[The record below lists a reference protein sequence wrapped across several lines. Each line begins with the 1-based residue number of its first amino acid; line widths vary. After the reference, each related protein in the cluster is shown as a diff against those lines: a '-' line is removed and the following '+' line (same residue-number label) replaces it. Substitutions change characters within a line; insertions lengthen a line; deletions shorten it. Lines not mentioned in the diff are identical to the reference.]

1 MKKVLGIF
9 ALVMLVFFV
18 CGMLSSCSQEY
29 CPTYSGYSTG
39 KHKTLS
45 HKQATINYGHKM
57 ARK

>member
-9 ALVMLVFFV
+9 ALGMLVFFV
-18 CGMLSSCSQEY
+18 SSCSQEY

-39 KHKTLS
+39 KRKTLS
-45 HKQATINYGHKM
+45 HKQATINYGRKM